1 MMRAASDSDDCS
13 ITASSP
19 SPLRFTNTPPIYYVE
34 SPSRDSHDGEKP
46 SSRATPVYKSPLG
59 SPSHLSQ
66 SRSSS
71 ASRVSGPFGLPPA
84 VRQERRR
91 RLMEKGWIDYTA
103 IREAYNEA
111 VEDDYLEKP
120 SPVFKFCVVM
130 AAFVLV
136 STVAGFILWRV
147 SKQYVPVVALESL
160 SLDYF
165 HAGIG
170 QDRTGVP
177 TKMVGISCSVEFNV
191 SNPAPYFG
199 IHVTSTQATLFYS
212 DIVVASSQLEEY
224 YLSKKELQSKSIV
237 LKGNQIP
244 LYGAGVELDLSKTDI
259 SAPMLVIFDIKTQG
273 NVVGFLVRR
282 SYVAIFSRQGQQV
295 RRVSSSVRCPS
306 SAA

>member
-103 IREAYNEA
+103 IREAYNEG
-111 VEDDYLEKP
+111 VEDDYSEKP

-136 STVAGFILWRV
+136 STVAGFILWRA

-199 IHVTSTQATLFYS
+199 IH
-212 DIVVASSQLEEY
+212 LEEY

-237 LKGNQIP
+237 LKGDQIP

-259 SAPMLVIFDIKTQG
+259 SAPI
-273 NVVGFLVRR
+273 
-282 SYVAIFSRQGQQV
+282 RQGQQV

-306 SAA
+306 SAAKDNRLLQSCPRHSSPVLSISTRVDSS